1 MSVISSISVKGT
13 DFTRKQ
19 LAATDWNYHLDRTAA
34 VGSKGG
40 EARLCHKYNE
50 CTTEWNMCIIKV
62 NRDYDYIPILMAKA
76 FCSQIDGVL
85 HIDRHVP
92 LSEDDP
98 ERVAPTI
105 AHTAPI
111 SSKQL
116 FERHQTRF

>member
-1 MSVISSISVKGT
+1 MAALPFSMRTSS
-13 DFTRKQ
+13 
-19 LAATDWNYHLDRTAA
+19 
-34 VGSKGG
+34 
-40 EARLCHKYNE
+40 
-50 CTTEWNMCIIKV
+50 
-62 NRDYDYIPILMAKA
+62 YIPILMAKV

-98 ERVAPTI
+98 ERIAPTI
-105 AHTAPI
+105 AHTSPI